1 MPSTEQEQ
9 QVIRE
14 AAYRRWE
21 EAGRPEGDGVE
32 FWLEAERDHVAQQ
45 PYSFDVVQE
54 ASEESFPASDPPA
67 WIPMTTEGGHP
78 H

>member
-14 AAYRRWE
+14 AAYNCWE
-21 EAGRPEGDGVE
+21 RAGRPEGDGVE
-32 FWLEAERDHVAQQ
+32 FWLEAERDHHVQQ

-54 ASEESFPASDPPA
+54 ASEESFPASDPPG
-67 WIPMTTEGGHP
+67 WIPMTT
-78 H
+78 